1 MCASLPVCVC
11 VSLPL
16 SDSLP
21 VYICECV
28 PRCVSVMCE
37 LMVRMQSSINRTESE
52 GDGEASNI
60 KACFVKACCWSLSL
74 LSSCFEVKVSMFYIK
89 FILCVCTDW

>member
-1 MCASLPVCVC
+1 M
-11 VSLPL
+11 
-16 SDSLP
+16 
-21 VYICECV
+21 YICECV

-74 LSSCFEVKVSMFYIK
+74 LSSCFEVKVSMF
-89 FILCVCTDW
+89 FISSLFYAFVLTGLRENSRNAK